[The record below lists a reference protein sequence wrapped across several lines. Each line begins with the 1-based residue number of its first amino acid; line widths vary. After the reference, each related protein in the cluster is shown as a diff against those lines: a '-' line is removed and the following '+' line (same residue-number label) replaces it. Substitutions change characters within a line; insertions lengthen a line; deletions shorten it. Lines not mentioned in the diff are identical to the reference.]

1 MTLTFLVPSSI
12 GFHFATQHKNT
23 PPERSV
29 CRLIYVQLYLYL
41 GTVPKGENHL
51 LPAAYCD
58 EIHHAVFKLRL
69 ADRDWFK
76 YFRQFYNAFL

>member
-1 MTLTFLVPSSI
+1 MIAVTKGLVKHFYRLFSI
-12 GFHFATQHKNT
+12 VPATQHKNT

-51 LPAAYCD
+51 LPAAYYD

-69 ADRDWFK
+69 ADRD
-76 YFRQFYNAFL
+76 